1 MMHADED
8 VRGDEARE
16 QGAAPEKAPDEDDFA
31 NLQRVKVY
39 RLNENGH
46 VRVHGGTYFH
56 ELQTNYPGD
65 ALVSHLKFRREE
77 ISSARPSL
85 DARISLHFPPFYF
98 RVGFHS

>member
-1 MMHADED
+1 VPRSRTGVLTRVAGDAGMMHADED

-46 VRVHGGTYFH
+46 WDDKGTGH
-56 ELQTNYPGD
+56 
-65 ALVSHLKFRREE
+65 VSCECME
-77 ISSARPSL
+77 V
-85 DARISLHFPPFYF
+85 RISTSYK
-98 RVGFHS
+98 RIIREMRSCRT